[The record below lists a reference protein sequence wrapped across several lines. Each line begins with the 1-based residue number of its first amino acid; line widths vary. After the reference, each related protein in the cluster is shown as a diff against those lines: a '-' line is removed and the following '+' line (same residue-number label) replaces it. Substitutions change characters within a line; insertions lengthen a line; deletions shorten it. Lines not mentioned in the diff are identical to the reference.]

1 MGGTWTRVRRLYVR
15 CSAPEWAGLLV
26 NIEHRLRWW
35 LPTKEQGKGQ
45 EEKQEVEKPDY
56 ATLLD
61 EAKMSEPR
69 KMADGTLDPEY
80 SIDLVNF
87 ISRTAKKL
95 RSSEV
100 EKALARRRELLKADK
115 MEEYSKV
122 VIEENEAYTDKTEA
136 ICLEVLAYL
145 GLTEEQF
152 DKSMAK
158 V

>member
-1 MGGTWTRVRRLYVR
+1 MREDKKIIYLGAAAAMVAVGAAILYWYK
-15 CSAPEWAGLLV
+15 SGED
-26 NIEHRLRWW
+26 NSNE
-35 LPTKEQGKGQ
+35 
-45 EEKQEVEKPDY
+45 EEKQEVVKPDY
-56 ATLLD
+56 AALLAD
-61 EAKMSEPR
+61 AKMSEPR